1 MTQQVLYLT
10 ATGQILQ
17 WQDTAAFGY
26 PADPAGTATLQVS
39 AAEWATQA
47 TPQHVAAG
55 ALAPGLITPALTLAQ
70 QAQALLAG
78 GLTITS
84 TGTPA
89 LDGTYA
95 ADPDTIGYVNSEVA
109 SIALNGTFA
118 DGTTSIDW
126 PDASGVLRGFT
137 LAEFKLLAAALGVFV
152 SGIRKCVIGV
162 SGASLPAAAAT
173 IA

>member
-1 MTQQVLYLT
+1 MNYYLT
-10 ATGQILQ
+10 ATGNGVSP
-17 WQDTAAFGY
+17 D
-26 PADPAGTATLQVS
+26 GTIPV
-39 AAEWATQA
+39 
-47 TPQHVAAG
+47 G
-55 ALAPGLITPALTLAQ
+55 AVECTLAQYENASAWTVSNGTVVAFAPPAPTLVQ

-126 PDASGVLRGFT
+126 PDASGVPRGFT